1 MNHIDKPELEEL
13 LSAYIDDELSERQRT
28 QVKRLIEHDEKVAE
42 ELRYLEK
49 QKQLLAALPVA
60 SAPRDILGGVKIAM
74 ERKRTL
80 DEAGRVEAG
89 AVDTGGSYAR
99 RLLTSAAMILLPVGV
114 LAWVVWTII
123 MPLSMPPSGP
133 NGPVAN
139 GGDPGEA
146 VRTVAISFPL
156 STSLHLTTPQVI
168 SMGNFINKAIY
179 KHNLVNFMSTIGTE
193 DASKTYTITASRDS
207 IVGLLTDLAGVW
219 DKCESTSLTV
229 HGRTMSVHAR
239 VEDITA
245 GQAIALYRTD
255 VFDDPLKLA
264 KDFDRMNRFIR
275 SMPGYGIVET
285 APYHNYLAMGP
296 MTPVEPIMTS
306 DKQKEDPKQTGAA
319 NNATLFITITAR

>member
-1 MNHIDKPELEEL
+1 MNHIDRPELEEL

-28 QVKRLIEHDEKVAE
+28 EIKRLIEHDEKIAE

-60 SAPRDILGGVKIAM
+60 SAPRDVLGGVKAAM
-74 ERKRTL
+74 ERKGTS
-80 DEAGRVEAG
+80 DDASRVKAR
-89 AVDTGGSYAR
+89 AVGSRRIYAR
-99 RLLTSAAMILLPVGV
+99 RLLTTAAMILLPVGV

-123 MPLSMPPSGP
+123 MPLSVSNSP
-133 NGPVAN
+133 NELVVDRGATGQDVP
-139 GGDPGEA
+139 
-146 VRTVAISFPL
+146 TVAISFPL

-179 KHNLVNFMSTIGTE
+179 KHNLVNFMSTIGSE
-193 DASKTYTITASRDS
+193 DASKTYSITASRDS

-219 DKCESTSLTV
+219 DKCESTTLTV
-229 HGRTMSVHAR
+229 HGRTMSVNTR
-239 VEDITA
+239 VEDITPH
-245 GQAIALYRTD
+245 QAIALYRTD

-306 DKQKEDPKQTGAA
+306 DKQKEDPEQTDAA
-319 NNATLFITITAR
+319 NNATLFITITAP

>member
-28 QVKRLIEHDEKVAE
+28 EVKRLIEHDAE
-42 ELRYLEK
+42 AAKELRYLEK

-60 SAPRDILGGVKIAM
+60 SAPRDMLGGVKTAV

-80 DEAGRVEAG
+80 DDAGRVKAR
-89 AVDTGGSYAR
+89 AVGSRRLYAR
-99 RLLTSAAMILLPVGV
+99 RLLATAAMILLPVGI

-123 MPLSMPPSGP
+123 MPLSVPNGP
-133 NGPVAN
+133 NGPVAD
-139 GGDPGEA
+139 GGVPGED

-156 STSLHLTTPQVI
+156 STSLYLTTPQVI

-179 KHNLVNFMSTIGTE
+179 EHNLVNFTATIGTD

-219 DKCESTSLTV
+219 DKCESTALTV

-239 VEDITA
+239 VEDITPW
-245 GQAIALYRTD
+245 QAIALYRAD
-255 VFDDPLKLA
+255 IFDDPLKLA

-285 APYHNYLAMGP
+285 APYYNYLAMGP
-296 MTPVEPIMTS
+296 TTPVEPIITS
-306 DKQKEDPKQTGAA
+306 DTQKEEPKQTDAA
-319 NNATLFITITAR
+319 NNATLFITITAP

>member
-1 MNHIDKPELEEL
+1 MNHIDRPELEEL

-28 QVKRLIEHDEKVAE
+28 EVKRLVEHDAEVAE

-49 QKQLLAALPVA
+49 QKQLLAALPAA
-60 SAPRDILGGVKIAM
+60 SAPRDILSGVKIAV
-74 ERKRTL
+74 ERKRTS
-80 DEAGRVEAG
+80 DDAGRAEARSVG
-89 AVDTGGSYAR
+89 AGRSYGR

-123 MPLSMPPSGP
+123 MPLSVANGP
-133 NGPVAN
+133 NGPVVD
-139 GGDPGEA
+139 GGAAGED

-179 KHNLVNFMSTIGTE
+179 EHNLVNFTATIGTD

-219 DKCESTSLTV
+219 DECDSTELTV

-239 VEDITA
+239 VEDITPW
-245 GQAIALYRTD
+245 QAIALYRAD
-255 VFDDPLKLA
+255 IFDDPLKLA

-296 MTPVEPIMTS
+296 MTPVEPVLTS
-306 DKQKEDPKQTGAA
+306 DEQKEGPKQTDAA
-319 NNATLFITITAR
+319 NNATLFITITAP

>member
-1 MNHIDKPELEEL
+1 MNHIDRPGLEEL
-13 LSAYIDDELSERQRT
+13 LGAYIDDELSERQRT
-28 QVKRLIEHDEKVAE
+28 QVKRLIEHDEKIAE

-60 SAPRDILGGVKIAM
+60 SAPRDVLGGVKAAM
-74 ERKRTL
+74 ERKHTS
-80 DEAGRVEAG
+80 DDAGRVKAR
-89 AVDTGGSYAR
+89 AVGSRRIYAR
-99 RLLTSAAMILLPVGV
+99 RLLTTAAMILLPVGV

-123 MPLSMPPSGP
+123 MPLSAP
-133 NGPVAN
+133 NGGPSDYVAD
-139 GGDPGEA
+139 GGDPGQD

-156 STSLHLTTPQVI
+156 STSLHLTTTQVI

-207 IVGLLTDLAGVW
+207 IVGLLTDMAGVW
-219 DKCESTSLTV
+219 DKCESTTLTV

-239 VEDITA
+239 VEDITPH
-245 GQAIALYRTD
+245 QAIALYRTD

-296 MTPVEPIMTS
+296 MTPVEPVLTS
-306 DKQKEDPKQTGAA
+306 DTQKEEPKQTDAA
-319 NNATLFITITAR
+319 NNATLFITITAP